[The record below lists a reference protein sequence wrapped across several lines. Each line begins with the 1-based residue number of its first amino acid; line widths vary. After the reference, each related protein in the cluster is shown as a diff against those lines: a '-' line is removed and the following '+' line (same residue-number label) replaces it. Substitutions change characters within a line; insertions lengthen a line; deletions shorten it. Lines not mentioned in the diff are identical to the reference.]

1 MRPAAERAA
10 AVILLMLSSPLFIV
24 CAVLI
29 FLADRGP
36 VVFRQPR
43 VGKDMEIFEMYK
55 FRTMVQGAER
65 QHGSLLD
72 EQIQEGGSFLLH
84 RMTDRRVTA
93 IGKFLR
99 KSSLDELP
107 QLVNVIK
114 GDMSFVGPRPMLPE
128 ELPHLWE
135 AALARFAVKP
145 GITGLAQV
153 NGRSALTAREYVGYD
168 IELVHNPS
176 ILVYWKI
183 LFRTPFAVFSGR
195 GAV

>member
-1 MRPAAERAA
+1 M
-10 AVILLMLSSPLFIV
+10 VSSPLFIL
-24 CAVLI
+24 CAAAI
-29 FLADRGP
+29 FLTNPGP
-36 VVFRQPR
+36 VMLRQPR
-43 VGKDMEIFEMYK
+43 LGKDMEIFKMYK

-72 EQIQEGGSFLLH
+72 KQIRAGGSFLLH
-84 RMTDRRVTA
+84 KKNDRRVTA
-93 IGKFLR
+93 IGKLLR
-99 KSSLDELP
+99 RSSLDELP
-107 QLVNVIK
+107 QLINVVK
-114 GDMSFVGPRPMLPE
+114 GDMSLVGPRPMLPE

-135 AALARFAVKP
+135 EALTRFAVKP

-153 NGRSALTAREYVGYD
+153 NGRSALTSREYVGYD